1 MNPLKPYRYLLDT
14 SGKNQNNRVEGE
26 FHDLESRKYRSV
38 TPKYGLFFSKSVSMM
53 DAVTQKE
60 LTRDVD
66 YVCIDTV
73 AIPTMLCEQ
82 DVCSTIVVINPRVN
96 SRVILSY
103 QCLGDGYEHNYAFIQ
118 TLLNELLQDDR
129 PISWENVVTPP
140 SEVDPVT
147 HYQTQDNTIGY
158 EFLCASLE
166 MLRKSILMGDQVSH
180 NALYRYID
188 QRFSE
193 LTAMVD
199 TEQSDLS
206 QMALVRATNALRATE
221 QAMLKLIQ
229 AHQSSGDGIEEL
241 QKLQSKLEAISARDT
256 NAEKDAKQLLSGYT
270 TVLAQSAA
278 FITTPAQGSPY
289 QTLQFGK
296 NQVVSVD
303 NYDAYVVTKNGQAL
317 FLTRTEFEIA
327 GIQDFAFIAKLQLIK
342 SPVGGYAGVR
352 LSFMLVDSRINGRGG
367 YCSDA
372 FVTVSPLIL
381 SSLSRLPQEVYATST
396 EMEVLNYTPTS
407 VGNYYQV
414 LEEDQNPILIG
425 RTTPEKKSASERIC
439 SFLFDMRADFNVT
452 GIASVNSRK
461 AVRFQLPRGTEL
473 SLIFGLNGKN
483 IDQIR
488 KDFIVPFSHSFDIR
502 RADDGSDQIQVEKPY
517 AEKVRSLTAKF

>member
-26 FHDLESRKYRSV
+26 FHDLESRKYRSI
-38 TPKYGLFFSKSVSMM
+38 TPKYGLFFSKSASMM

-60 LTRDVD
+60 LIRNVD

-73 AIPTMLCEQ
+73 AIPSMLCEQ

-96 SRVILSY
+96 SRVSLSY
-103 QCLGDGYEHNYAFIQ
+103 QCLGDGYEHNYSFIQ

-129 PISWENVVTPP
+129 PISWENVVNPP
-140 SEVDPVT
+140 SEMNPAS
-147 HYQTQDNTIGY
+147 HYQTQDNTVGY
-158 EFLCASLE
+158 EFLCSSLE

-180 NALYRYID
+180 NSLFRYID

-221 QAMLKLIQ
+221 QAMLRLVQ
-229 AHQSSGDGIEEL
+229 AHQSSGDGIDVL
-241 QKLQSKLEAISARDT
+241 QKLQYKLEAISARDT
-256 NAEKDAKQLLSGYT
+256 NAEKDAKQLLGGYT

-296 NQVVSVD
+296 DQPVNAD
-303 NYDAYVVTKNGQAL
+303 NYDAYVVTNNGQSM
-317 FLTRTEFEIA
+317 FLTRTEFETA
-327 GIQDFAFIAKLQLIK
+327 GIQDFAFIARLQLIK

-352 LSFMLVDSRINGRGG
+352 LGFMLVDSRVGGRGS

-372 FVTVSPLIL
+372 LVTISPLIL
-381 SSLSRLPQEVYATST
+381 SSVSRAPQEVYATST
-396 EMEVLNYTPTS
+396 EMEVLNYTSTS

-414 LEEDQNPILIG
+414 LGEDQNLILIG
-425 RTTPEKKSASERIC
+425 KTTSEKKAVSERVC
-439 SFLFDMRADFNVT
+439 SFLFDTRADFNVT
-452 GIASVNSRK
+452 GIAPINSRK

-473 SLIFGLNGKN
+473 NLIFGLNGKN
-483 IDQIR
+483 IEQIQ
-488 KDFIVPFSHSFDIR
+488 KDFIVPFFHSFDIR
-502 RADDGSDQIQVEKPY
+502 RADIGSDQIQVEKPN
-517 AEKVRSLTAKF
+517 AEKVRSLSAKF

>member
-60 LTRDVD
+60 LTKDVD

-73 AIPTMLCEQ
+73 AIPSMLCEQ

-129 PISWENVVTPP
+129 PISWENIANPP

-206 QMALVRATNALRATE
+206 QVALVRATNALRATE
-221 QAMLKLIQ
+221 QAMLKLVQ

-241 QKLQSKLEAISARDT
+241 QKLQYMLEAISARDT

-270 TVLAQSAA
+270 TVLAQSSA

-296 NQVVSVD
+296 DQVVSVD
-303 NYDAYVVTKNGQAL
+303 NYDAYVVTNNGQSM
-317 FLTRTEFEIA
+317 FLTRTQFETA
-327 GIQDFAFIAKLQLIK
+327 GIHDFAFVARLQLIK

-352 LSFMLVDSRINGRGG
+352 LGFMLVDSRVDGQGS

-372 FVTVSPLIL
+372 FVTVSPLVL
-381 SSLSRLPQEVYATST
+381 GVASRAPQEVYATST
-396 EMEVLNYTPTS
+396 ELEVLNYTTTPAGT
-407 VGNYYQV
+407 YYQV
-414 LEEDQNPILIG
+414 LGEDQDPVLIG
-425 RTTPEKKSASERIC
+425 KTTTEKKATSERIC

-461 AVRFQLPRGTEL
+461 GVRFQMPRGTEL
-473 SLIFGLNGKN
+473 NLIFGLNGKTVE
-483 IDQIR
+483 QIK
-488 KDFIVPFSHSFDIR
+488 KDFIVSFSHSFDIR
-502 RADDGSDQIQVEKPY
+502 RVDAGSDQIQVERPG